1 MRYGLQS
8 QMSNRVRVMDDIS
21 EVRLKDVHPI
31 LAGKIREMANL
42 LGQQG
47 ITIRVIQGVRTWEEQ
62 ARLYDQ
68 GRNPPSGEPIVTDA
82 PPGFSYHNFGLAV
95 DVVPMMPLGP
105 DWNVSHP
112 VWGQIVQMGRS
123 VGLEAGA
130 TWRTF
135 KDYPHFQLTGNLP
148 LSPTQEVRAAFAS
161 GGVAAVWDLTGYGK
175 PLENSQEQDV

>member
-1 MRYGLQS
+1 
-8 QMSNRVRVMDDIS
+8 MDDIS
-21 EVRLKDVHPI
+21 EARLKDVHPL
-31 LAGKIREMANL
+31 LAGKVREMANL

-47 ITIRVIQGVRTWEEQ
+47 ITIRVTQGLRTWDEQ
-62 ARLYDQ
+62 AALYDK
-68 GRNPPSGEPIVTDA
+68 GRNPPDGQPTVTDA

-105 DWNVSHP
+105 DWNVTHP

-135 KDYPHFQLTGNLP
+135 VDWPHFQLTGNLP
-148 LSPTQEVRAAFAS
+148 ISPTQDVRSAFAS
-161 GGVAAVWDLTGYGK
+161 GGISAVWDLTGYGK